1 MSTPQPSTSL
11 KKILLL
17 LPLLTFAYLANRYG
31 LLQKTLGWMEH
42 LGPWAAPAYVLVYAL
57 TCVFFVP
64 SFVFTLGAGTLFGL
78 PWGIPLALLGTG
90 LGSVSALAI
99 GRTLA
104 RPWVEQQFK
113 NNKQFHALSAAVKK
127 KGWQMILLARL
138 SPVFPFSIG
147 NYGFGL
153 TDLPARDY
161 FFASMLGTI
170 PSASV
175 YVYLGSV
182 AGSVAAANSGGR
194 TRTPA
199 EWALLLA
206 GLAATILLVRMIQQ
220 IAKKSITEQ
229 LVGN

>member
-1 MSTPQPSTSL
+1 MRSL
-11 KKILLL
+11 ASKIVKAFFFIVLLAL
-17 LPLLTFAYLANRYG
+17 AYAANRYG
-31 LLQKTLGWMEH
+31 LLQKTLSWMDH
-42 LGPWAAPAYVLVYAL
+42 LGPWAAPAYVLIYAL

-64 SFVFTLGAGTLFGL
+64 SFVFTFGAGTLFGL

-90 LGSVSALAI
+90 LGSVAAFTI

-104 RPWVEQQFK
+104 RSWVEQRFK
-113 NNKQFHALSAAVKK
+113 NNKSFHALSAAVKK

-138 SPVFPFSIG
+138 SPLFPFSIG

-153 TDLPARDY
+153 TGLPARDY

-182 AGSVAAANSGGR
+182 AGSVAAAKSAGQA
-194 TRTPA
+194 RTPA

-206 GLAATILLVRMIQQ
+206 GLVATILLVRMIQQ
-220 IAKKSITEQ
+220 AAKKSIEEQ
-229 LVGN
+229 LTEG